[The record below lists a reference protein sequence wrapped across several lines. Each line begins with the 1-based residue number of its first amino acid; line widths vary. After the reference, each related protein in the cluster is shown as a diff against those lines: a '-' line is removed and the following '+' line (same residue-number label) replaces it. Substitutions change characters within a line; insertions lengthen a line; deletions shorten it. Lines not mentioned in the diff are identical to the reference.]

1 MSYQYHLSVKLILAR
16 LQNNSFVESQ
26 KNQSLMAYH
35 HNSVVNKL
43 SKFTCVV
50 VLGAFCK
57 WLKKNPHLL
66 LMHLFSY
73 QYHFKF
79 MAYCYMQLY

>member
-1 MSYQYHLSVKLILAR
+1 
-16 LQNNSFVESQ
+16 
-26 KNQSLMAYH
+26 MAYH